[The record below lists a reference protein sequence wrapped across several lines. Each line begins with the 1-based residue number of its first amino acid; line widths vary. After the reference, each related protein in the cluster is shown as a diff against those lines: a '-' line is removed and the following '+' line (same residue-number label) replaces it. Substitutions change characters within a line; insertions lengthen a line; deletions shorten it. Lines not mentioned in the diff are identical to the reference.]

1 MNFLSP
7 QTQQA
12 ARTKIKRLKNNFSR
26 TNSTNIDALKEN
38 KALYDMSWDIPSGSN
53 ITGITITHSANPIT
67 TSSVIRPTS
76 SSAVTVS
83 IANSS
88 ACTSRGNAKL
98 SKKNQI
104 KNQSIFGKKENMTAS
119 KKLKVL
125 CEASTSSSS
134 FTKSQNIAKTS
145 NDQLIQVPRKRIKV
159 SSQMHNQMPSKSASD
174 HESNYEETI
183 YKLYGKSTSNLSTS
197 LSYFQSN
204 SELSL
209 ISGIKSKSEGKLKSY
224 TTPTHETQLPI
235 TDLNIPCCSLT
246 LKRNPKSTSL
256 STSNK
261 TQHNIASIAQQQSTP
276 ATTTNSTNNSVLMK
290 SLTKSKLLRKSNSL
304 PNLSKKVIIDGTK
317 LKKKRIL
324 KKSET
329 SGVKRKKTRVKKLW
343 H

>member
-1 MNFLSP
+1 MNFLFP

-12 ARTKIKRLKNNFSR
+12 ARTKIKRLKSNFSR
-26 TNSTNIDALKEN
+26 TNSTKIDALKEN
-38 KALYDMSWDIPSGSN
+38 KALYDMSWDNTSGSNN

-76 SSAVTVS
+76 STSLTTS

-88 ACTSRGNAKL
+88 TVTSKIHAKV
-98 SKKNQI
+98 SKKSQI
-104 KNQSIFGKKENMTAS
+104 RNQSIFGKKENTTTS

-125 CEASTSSSS
+125 CEASTSSTS
-134 FTKSQNIAKTS
+134 FIKSQNIAKSS
-145 NDQLIQVPRKRIKV
+145 NDQQIQVPRKRIKV
-159 SSQMHNQMPSKSASD
+159 SSQMHHQIPLKSASD
-174 HESNYEETI
+174 HENNYEDTV
-183 YKLYGKSTSNLSTS
+183 YKVYGKSTSNLSTS
-197 LSYFQSN
+197 LSFFQTN

-209 ISGIKSKSEGKLKSY
+209 ITGIKSKSEGKLKSY
-224 TTPTHETQLPI
+224 TTSITHETQSPI

-246 LKRNPKSTSL
+246 LKRNPKLISS
-256 STSNK
+256 SASNK
-261 TQHNIASIAQQQSTP
+261 TQHNIAQTQSTS
-276 ATTTNSTNNSVLMK
+276 ATTTTSANNSAIMK
-290 SLTKSKLLRKSNSL
+290 SLTKSKILRKSNSL

-329 SGVKRKKTRVKKLW
+329 SGLKRKKTRVKKLW